1 MKMEMTYR
9 DKLVLIVVAIIVI
22 LVGGFFALIKPK
34 YTKLKDSKAAYE
46 TVLAEWKVIEAEIN
60 AIPDLK
66 SAINKTYGE
75 AKNIGEIFINSAF
88 KTANQNYGG
97 EKTAYELDQYLQ
109 PAVDESNIQ
118 IKTLDMAGTNVRRIE
133 YFYHMPNVLTYSL
146 LEAAD
151 VNGDYAAEVA
161 EVMKE
166 NTVLSARQTAD
177 VLTFPVTMT
186 AVGTK
191 ENLMTFLDKIA
202 DDKNAIL
209 VEAVDIAD
217 YKFYGGLELDE
228 DTQEPITEDTE
239 GIGTSEMEITV
250 SFFNAKNIDE
260 PKLGA

>member
-1 MKMEMTYR
+1 
-9 DKLVLIVVAIIVI
+9 
-22 LVGGFFALIKPK
+22 
-34 YTKLKDSKAAYE
+34 
-46 TVLAEWKVIEAEIN
+46 
-60 AIPDLK
+60 
-66 SAINKTYGE
+66 
-75 AKNIGEIFINSAF
+75 
-88 KTANQNYGG
+88 
-97 EKTAYELDQYLQ
+97 
-109 PAVDESNIQ
+109 
-118 IKTLDMAGTNVRRIE
+118 
-133 YFYHMPNVLTYSL
+133 MPNVLTYSL